1 MVDDLEASSAAWFNG
16 LASMQVA
23 AACVLRDDEG
33 RVLLVDPVYKP
44 QWELPGGAVEQ
55 FESPLDACRREVAE
69 ELSID
74 VTLHRLLC
82 IDFQTMRHPRR
93 GALRFVFDGGRLD
106 RDLEAA
112 IRVAPG
118 ELAGWR
124 FVAVDELD
132 AYLKPTVANRVRCGL
147 ASPGCYLE
155 NGRALVDR

>member
-1 MVDDLEASSAAWFNG
+1 MVDDPEARSVAWFNG

-55 FESPLDACRREVAE
+55 FESPVDACRREVSE

-74 VTLHRLLC
+74 VILHRLLC
-82 IDFQTMRHPRR
+82 VDFQTMRHPRR
-93 GALRFVFDGGRLD
+93 GALRFVFDGGTVATD
-106 RDLEAA
+106 VQES
-112 IRVAPG
+112 IRVAPD

-124 FVAVDELD
+124 FVPVDELD
-132 AYLKPTVANRVRCGL
+132 AYLKPTVATRVRCGL

-155 NGRALVDR
+155 NGLAL